1 MKAYVINL
9 EKRTD
14 RREHIEQ
21 ELSKMPYIDYE
32 IVNAVD
38 GSLMTH
44 EEKSKLFDIDKFEKR
59 YSKKA
64 DNGAVG
70 CALSHQKC
78 FKKIINSSD
87 NYALIFEDDMIV
99 KTDLKQ
105 ILEDTKTLYESNKP
119 VVILF
124 SGWFWWNTKNKLNKT
139 CIARIHDA
147 LLAQGY
153 LITKS
158 AAKILL
164 DERPFIVS
172 DDWRYIISRGVNVY
186 GVIPHPLE
194 QMWTD
199 TSNIGYEKTNKIRI
213 ALKYR
218 LRVYG
223 TELIRRLYKFCGHF
237 ESCLWLDN
245 FHGDVV

>member
-21 ELSKMPYIDYE
+21 ELSKMPYIDFE

-38 GSLMTH
+38 GRVMTL
-44 EEKSKLFDIDKFEKR
+44 EEKSKIFNIEKFEKR

-70 CALSHQKC
+70 CELSHQKC
-78 FKKIINSSD
+78 FKKIINSSE

-105 ILEDTKTLYESNKP
+105 ILEDTKLLYESNNP
-119 VVILF
+119 VIILF
-124 SGWFWWNTKNKLNKT
+124 SGWFWWNTKHKFNKT
-139 CIARIHDA
+139 CIVSIHDA
-147 LLAQGY
+147 LLSQGY

-158 AAKILL
+158 AAELL
-164 DERPFIVS
+164 LEERPFITS

-186 GVIPHPLE
+186 GIIPHPLE
-194 QMWTD
+194 QIWTD
-199 TSNIGYEKTNKIRI
+199 SSDIGYEKSNIIKLT
-213 ALKYR
+213 LKYR
-218 LRVYG
+218 LRLYG
-223 TELIRRLYKFCGHF
+223 RELIRKLYKFCGHF

-245 FHGDVV
+245 FTGDVV